1 MFRSKSSQGVGPKS
15 GPTAAGGDVLGGLD
29 GLDMFK
35 GPRGSVRTAVSDESD
50 DDDDPA
56 FLKKLAE
63 VENGLPSRKTKK
75 VKTKKQ
81 YYPRKASGAYAILLA
96 LHSKASEDMHNEM
109 SKAEIIETA
118 ESGGWCEATF
128 QKAKD
133 GSYATAWNG

>member
-1 MFRSKSSQGVGPKS
+1 M
-15 GPTAAGGDVLGGLD
+15 LGGLD
-29 GLDMFK
+29 ALDMFK
-35 GPRGSVRTAVSDESD
+35 GPPRGSARKAASDESDD

-63 VENGLPSRKTKK
+63 MENGPPSKKPKK
-75 VKTKKQ
+75 VKAKKQ

-118 ESGGWCEATF
+118 ENGGWCEASF